1 MYILRST
8 DSAVVNFKR
17 YDLEGWLV
25 KEVKRMVITLGK
37 QLKKTKT
44 NAKRNK
50 EVNHIY
56 NNWVQ

>member
-1 MYILRST
+1 MYILGST

-17 YDLEGWLV
+17 NDLEGWLV